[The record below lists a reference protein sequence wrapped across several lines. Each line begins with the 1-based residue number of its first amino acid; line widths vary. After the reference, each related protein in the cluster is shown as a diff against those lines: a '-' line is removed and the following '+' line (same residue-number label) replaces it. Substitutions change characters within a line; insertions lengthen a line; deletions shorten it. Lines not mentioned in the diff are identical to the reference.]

1 MSIDFIFQRHPGA
14 LIRATG
20 SMLMALALAFLA
32 GCAGSRGVSGSAGA
46 CDASAGCSAEVV
58 RPDSLRAKF
67 QLNITQE
74 DGKVQE
80 FDAVLFSVPGK
91 RYRLEL
97 TGPLGVGVA
106 SMLWMESGWQMVF
119 PTEKLYVKG
128 NGYMVGLLNDN
139 TLPLVHIHQV
149 AALFEGK
156 LLPER
161 FEKESSADSAGVT
174 VVKAKES
181 TGRLFTYG
189 EKDGRVQWLLR
200 QGRDGKPEK
209 IVFSDVGT
217 LEGREMPKNI
227 RFERDGKPF
236 LEIRIKKVTHGK
248 SFSLGTWRL
257 NIPKSYKAV
266 GE

>member
-1 MSIDFIFQRHPGA
+1 MKMKGLGTYTIFF
-14 LIRATG
+14 
-20 SMLMALALAFLA
+20 AFAAAVLLA
-32 GCAGSRGVSGSAGA
+32 GCAGSRGAASTCEGSAECIQEQA
-46 CDASAGCSAEVV
+46 

-97 TGPLGVGVA
+97 TGPLGIGVA
-106 SMLWMESGWQMVF
+106 SMLWTETGWQMVF

-161 FEKESSADSAGVT
+161 FEKTGSKASASS
-174 VVKAKES
+174 
-181 TGRLFTYG
+181 
-189 EKDGRVQWLLR
+189 
-200 QGRDGKPEK
+200 
-209 IVFSDVGT
+209 GT
-217 LEGREMPKNI
+217 E
-227 RFERDGKPF
+227 
-236 LEIRIKKVTHGK
+236 K
-248 SFSLGTWRL
+248 SFWKFSSR
-257 NIPKSYKAV
+257 K
-266 GE
+266 

>member
-1 MSIDFIFQRHPGA
+1 MKMKGFGTYTILF
-14 LIRATG
+14 
-20 SMLMALALAFLA
+20 AFVAAVLLT
-32 GCAGSRGVSGSAGA
+32 GCAGNRGAAGA
-46 CDASAGCSAEVV
+46 CEGSAACAQEQA

-97 TGPLGVGVA
+97 TGPLGIGVA
-106 SMLWMESGWQMVF
+106 SMLWTESGWQMVF

-161 FEKESSADSAGVT
+161 FEKTGSKDSSGVT
-174 VVKAKES
+174 VVSAKES
-181 TGRLFTYG
+181 TGRLFSYG

-200 QGRDGKPEK
+200 TGRDGKPEK
-209 IVFSDVGT
+209 TVFLDVGT
-217 LEGREMPKNI
+217 LEGRTMPKNI
-227 RFERDGKPF
+227 RFERDGKVF
-236 LEIRIKKVTHGK
+236 LEIFIKKVTHGK
-248 SFSLGTWRL
+248 PFSLGTWRL
-257 NIPKSYKAV
+257 NIPKSFKAV